1 LNFLKELQSSDDD
14 PKKILASPVPVD
26 RATDHRHQGRQGAV
40 DKKWGQNPVKET
52 ADMPS
57 IGIGAGENFPS
68 GSRTAW
74 PPNKKP
80 QFP

>member
-14 PKKILASPVPVD
+14 PKKILASPGLVD
-26 RATDHRHQGRQGAV
+26 RATNHQPQGRQGAV
-40 DKKWGQNPVKET
+40 DKKRGQNPVKET
-52 ADMPS
+52 AVMPS
-57 IGIGAGENFPS
+57 LGLGEEGNFPS
-68 GSRTAW
+68 GSVAAL